1 MKTPYAAAPG
11 SNKKILAVKAL
22 LFFMGIFACFAPCAH
37 AQALQAR
44 ADALSPPPASF
55 DKINEQH
62 MYEML
67 QQGINTHVVWR
78 GPGAYKNVC
87 LTFDD
92 GPNPAYTPR
101 ILQILKEK
109 KVRATFFL
117 IGQHAQ
123 QHPDLVKKIYES
135 GHELGD
141 HTFSHV
147 ELPKVPS
154 DKIKQEVEST
164 RSIVESATGAKIFLF
179 RPPWGIFDGRSLA
192 EIAMRKFD
200 AVLWSVDSRDW
211 SRPGIAQIKANVLE
225 KAGNGSIILFH
236 DDHDQIVQA
245 LPDIIL
251 NLQQRG
257 YQFITVSEMMALSL
271 SGATGR
277 Q

>member
-1 MKTPYAAAPG
+1 MKASYGAAPG
-11 SNKKILAVKAL
+11 SNKKKLAVEA
-22 LFFMGIFACFAPCAH
+22 LFFFIGIFACSAACVH
-37 AQALQAR
+37 AEALPAR

-55 DKINEQH
+55 DKINEQQ

-78 GPGAYKNVC
+78 GPGTYKNVC

-109 KVRATFFL
+109 KVRATFYL

-200 AVLWSVDSRDW
+200 AVLWSLDSRDW
-211 SRPGIAQIKANVLE
+211 SRPGIAQIQANVLE

-251 NLQQRG
+251 NLQKQG

-271 SGATGR
+271 SSATGR

>member
-22 LFFMGIFACFAPCAH
+22 LFFMGIFACFAPRVH
-37 AQALQAR
+37 AQAPQAG

-211 SRPGIAQIKANVLE
+211 SRPGIAQIQANVLE